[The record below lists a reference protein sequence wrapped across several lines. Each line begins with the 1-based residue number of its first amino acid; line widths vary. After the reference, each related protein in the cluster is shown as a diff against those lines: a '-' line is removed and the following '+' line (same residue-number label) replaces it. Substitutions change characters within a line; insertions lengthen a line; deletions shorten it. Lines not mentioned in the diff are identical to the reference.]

1 VVRDDGRSHQ
11 DRAHPTD
18 QPRIRDVART
28 EQNDHPPVGL
38 KIKLAGQISPELLW
52 ITMVVALIL
61 EDDALGREHQ
71 VAPVVSAAARSDGT
85 IGLEAADPP
94 GRQS

>member
-1 VVRDDGRSHQ
+1 VFRDVGRSHQ

-18 QPRIRDVART
+18 QSRIRDVART
-28 EQNDHPPVGL
+28 EQNDGPPVGL
-38 KIKLAGQISPELLW
+38 KIELTGQISPKLLR

-61 EDDALGREHQ
+61 EDHALGREYE
-71 VAPVVSAAARSDGT
+71 VAPVVSAAARGDGT
-85 IGLEAADPP
+85 IGLEASDPT